1 MSPSALQYQVTAALR
16 ACEEKKAHDIAV
28 LQMDKDSGV
37 FTDYFLI
44 CSGANPRQVQAIA
57 DEVKDRLQ
65 IAGLDPAHSE
75 GYSQAEW
82 ILLDYVDFVVH
93 IFNDKARRFYD
104 LERLWKSARRL
115 APADVL
121 KVPRRKPAAKAAA
134 ARAPR
139 RRPATASSRNHR
151 RREKARRT

>member
-28 LQMDKDSGV
+28 LQMEKDSGV

-104 LERLWKSARRL
+104 LERLWKSARRQSRRSRA
-115 APADVL
+115 APP
-121 KVPRRKPAAKAAA
+121 PRDRIIAQSPPPRKDTP
-134 ARAPR
+134 
-139 RRPATASSRNHR
+139 NLG
-151 RREKARRT
+151 

>member
-28 LQMDKDSGV
+28 LQMEKDSGV
-37 FTDYFLI
+37 FTDYFVI

-115 APADVL
+115 APAEVL
-121 KVPRRKPAAKAAA
+121 KAPRRKPAAKAAA
-134 ARAPR
+134 ARR
-139 RRPATASSRNHR
+139 HRPATASSRNHR
-151 RREKARRT
+151 RREKARRS